1 MDPASAQPAAAQHAG
16 AQPAGAFSAVP
27 PPPPA
32 ATVAPGADGG
42 FPTDAE
48 VAALVSSTS
57 ITKRK
62 RAGTHVVA
70 TAAAKGNDAAGKKA
84 RVKSLAAGP
93 GAKPGVKRKRVV
105 QRAGLPPPGTSS
117 PLTPV
122 EGGSD
127 AQRVLDDMPSRY

>member
-1 MDPASAQPAAAQHAG
+1 MDPAG
-16 AQPAGAFSAVP
+16 AQPAGAFSAIP
-27 PPPPA
+27 PPSPA
-32 ATVAPGADGG
+32 ATIAPGADGG
-42 FPTDAE
+42 FSTAAE

-62 RAGTHVVA
+62 RAGTHVVPP
-70 TAAAKGNDAAGKKA
+70 TAAKGNNADAAGKKG

-93 GAKPGVKRKRVV
+93 GANPGVKRKRVV

-127 AQRVLDDMPSRY
+127 AQRVVDDMPPRY